1 MAASLLERVPVDGIT
16 AQARQV
22 RFWRTVGVALA
33 SVLLGAGFLAARALS
48 GLWLGTA
55 WFAVAVRAGWREG
68 RSPEW
73 SAAVQRRQEQRRIRA
88 ERTGPR

>member
-22 RFWRTVGVALA
+22 RFWRTVGSALA
-33 SVLLGAGFLAARALS
+33 WLLLALGFVTARLLS
-48 GLWLGTA
+48 TLWLGAA
-55 WFAVAVRAGWREG
+55 WCAVAVRAGWREG

-73 SAAVQRRQEQRRIRA
+73 AASAERRQDQRRIRA
-88 ERTGPR
+88 GRTGPR

>member
-1 MAASLLERVPVDGIT
+1 MAASLLERVPVEGIT

-22 RFWRTVGVALA
+22 RFWQTIGAVLA
-33 SVLLGAGFLAARALS
+33 TVLLGSAFLAARLLS
-48 GLWLGTA
+48 TLWLGTA
-55 WFAVAVRAGWREG
+55 WCAVAVRAGWREG

-88 ERTGPR
+88 GRTGPR